1 MATTFAAVMIVM
13 PVAMMFL
20 TMAFATVVF
29 VVFVTMAFVFHF
41 SHPKITGT

>member
-1 MATTFAAVMIVM
+1 MTATFAAVMVVM
-13 PVAMMFL
+13 PV
-20 TMAFATVVF
+20 TMTFAAVVF

>member
-1 MATTFAAVMIVM
+1 MTATFAAVMVVM
-13 PVAMMFL
+13 PV
-20 TMAFATVVF
+20 TMAFVTVVF